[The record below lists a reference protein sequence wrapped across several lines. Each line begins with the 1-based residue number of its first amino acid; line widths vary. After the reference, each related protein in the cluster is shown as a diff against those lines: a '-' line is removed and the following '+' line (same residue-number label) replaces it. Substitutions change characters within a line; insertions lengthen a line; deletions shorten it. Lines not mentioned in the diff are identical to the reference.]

1 MLCAKANKMF
11 MRTVEQ
17 NVFLILNRVP
27 VTFVKDPELIRP
39 SIPVMTHSLDQKV
52 MARKAKA
59 RKCTA
64 ENVGNIQAKVDRQ
77 HRLVISFS
85 VIPRARSNP
94 QRYTKMCVI
103 SPHNSAGMVIIM
115 WCQIVK
121 LSPAPND
128 THVRAK

>member
-1 MLCAKANKMF
+1 MLCAKAYKMF
-11 MRTVEQ
+11 MRTVQQ

-27 VTFVKDPELIRP
+27 VTIVTDPELIRP
-39 SIPVMTHSLDQKV
+39 SIPVMTHSFDLKV

-64 ENVGNIQAKVDRQ
+64 EIVGN
-77 HRLVISFS
+77 RLAISFS
-85 VIPRARSNP
+85 VIPPAKSNP

-115 WCQIVK
+115 WC
-121 LSPAPND
+121 
-128 THVRAK
+128 